1 MAKLYNLEYLEEI
14 SGGDK
19 DFIADMLND
28 FVTNAPLSM
37 AEVESLVNQ
46 NNWAEVYAV
55 VHRFIPTFEF
65 VGAEEIRSKLRIIE
79 NSAKT
84 QTGLEQVSN
93 LVDEIKL
100 SLSQLIESIK
110 NDLKF

>member
-37 AEVESLVNQ
+37 DEVESCVNQ
-46 NNWAEVYAV
+46 KNWSEVYAI

-65 VGAEEIRSKLRIIE
+65 VGAEEIRSKLRTIE
-79 NSAKT
+79 SSAKNL
-84 QTGLEQVSN
+84 TGLELAPSMVE
-93 LVDEIKL
+93 EIKVL
-100 SLSQLIESIK
+100 LSQLIDSIK

>member
-28 FVTNAPLSM
+28 FVNNSPVSLSEIEK
-37 AEVESLVNQ
+37 AVEDQ
-46 NNWAEVYAV
+46 NWSEVYAV

-65 VGAEEIRSKLRIIE
+65 VGAEEIRSRLRIVE
-79 NSAKT
+79 TNAKT
-84 QTGLEQVSN
+84 LQQLDLIPGLIA
-93 LVDEIKL
+93 EIKL
-100 SLSQLIESIK
+100 SLVELIRSIK